1 MNDRHRAD
9 PYTPHPSRLPAHTPG
24 FAEILQAHDA
34 AVARGDSGYLDPSTG
49 LFVMT
54 AGFHLKRGHC
64 CHNGCRHCPY
74 TGAQEEG
81 EQT

>member
-1 MNDRHRAD
+1 MSEQPRND
-9 PYTPHPSRLPAHTPG
+9 PQTPHPERLSPQAPGYREIMAAH
-24 FAEILQAHDA
+24 QAAMD
-34 AVARGDSGYLDPSTG
+34 RGESGYLDPFTG

-74 TGAQEEG
+74 TGADGEG
-81 EQT
+81 EGA

>member
-1 MNDRHRAD
+1 MSDQHREDPFVPHQDRLAAD
-9 PYTPHPSRLPAHTPG
+9 APG
-24 FAEILQAHDA
+24 YREIMATHDA
-34 AVARGDSGYLDPSTG
+34 ATAAGDAGYLDPFTG

-74 TGAQEEG
+74 TGAEE
-81 EQT
+81 

>member
-1 MNDRHRAD
+1 MTDIARAA
-9 PYTPHPSRLPAHTPG
+9 PRTPHPDRLNPQTPG
-24 FAEILQAHDA
+24 YTEIMHAHDVA
-34 AVARGDSGYLDPSTG
+34 EARGEPGYLDPFTG

-54 AGFHLKRGHC
+54 AGFHLKRGTC

-74 TGAQEEG
+74 NGAQEEG